1 MNELKPGQTVVLRGT
16 DRRYIIESI
25 YSTCPFKKVDTP
37 LPKGEWILELTTAL
51 SGFPYLG
58 LTLLCPIRAD

>member
-1 MNELKPGQTVVLRGT
+1 MGGMHSGYLPVTVL
-16 DRRYIIESI
+16 D
-25 YSTCPFKKVDTP
+25 YSYSVDTP